1 MFATTLLI
9 EEKNIANEGVF
20 NAATVYFQDARS
32 QLVLLQ
38 LSPFY
43 EYDSENNKQIKEI
56 CVEEEENFFKFFSNK
71 EIIRIKKDPMISK
84 WYQDKIDT
92 TINIAPAYPD
102 IYEEGTQLMILRT
115 KEYGTFAVDSGY
127 EARLKFK

>member
-1 MFATTLLI
+1 M
-9 EEKNIANEGVF
+9 F

-115 KEYGTFAVDSGY
+115 QEYGAFAVGSGY
-127 EARLKFK
+127 EVQLKFK

>member
-1 MFATTLLI
+1 MYELFRIT
-9 EEKNIANEGVF
+9 NEGVF
-20 NAATVYFQDARS
+20 NAATVYFQDGNS
-32 QLVLLQ
+32 QLLLLQ

-56 CVEEEENFFKFFSNK
+56 CVEEDEDFFNFFSNK
-71 EIIRIKKDPMISK
+71 EIIRIKKDPMISR

-102 IYEEGTQLMILRT
+102 IYEEGTRLMILRT